1 MRMAPRDPHELHRA
15 SSPLELFLDLAFV
28 VAVAQ
33 VAGALHHGLVDGHI
47 GDALVGYPAVFFAIW
62 WAWMNFTWFASAF
75 DCDDVLYRLAVFVQ
89 MTGVLVLAAGVPR
102 AFDDMD
108 FTVMVVGYVI
118 MRLAMVAQWLRAAV
132 SYEAGRPAAL
142 RFAVGIGVLQ
152 VGWVLRLFVPGAP
165 GMIAFLLLVA
175 GELAVPVWAEG
186 ARATPWHPRH
196 IAERYGLFTIIV
208 LGESVLGATV
218 AVQQAVDDADRTL
231 GELAPVI
238 VGGLLIVFSMWWI
251 YFALPSERLVERAR
265 EDDGS
270 QTAFAWGYGHF
281 VVFASVAAT
290 GAGIVV
296 AVDGAT
302 GESSLSSFGAGLA
315 VTLPVAAYVLA
326 VWLLHRGAKA
336 HGVMRDVAPPIA
348 VVAVLVMSVTPEPVL
363 GSGLVMVALVAVGIA
378 SGEDR
383 SGGGVAVPGDATAP
397 GARRV

>member
-1 MRMAPRDPHELHRA
+1 M
-15 SSPLELFLDLAFV
+15 
-28 VAVAQ
+28 
-33 VAGALHHGLVDGHI
+33 
-47 GDALVGYPAVFFAIW
+47 
-62 WAWMNFTWFASAF
+62 
-75 DCDDVLYRLAVFVQ
+75 
-89 MTGVLVLAAGVPR
+89 
-102 AFDDMD
+102 
-108 FTVMVVGYVI
+108 
-118 MRLAMVAQWLRAAV
+118 
-132 SYEAGRPAAL
+132 
-142 RFAVGIGVLQ
+142 
-152 VGWVLRLFVPGAP
+152 
-165 GMIAFLLLVA
+165 
-175 GELAVPVWAEG
+175 
-186 ARATPWHPRH
+186 
-196 IAERYGLFTIIV
+196 

-302 GESSLSSFGAGLA
+302 GVSSLSSFGAGLA